1 MSSKYDSST
10 MFRIYEG
17 LISRA
22 SNIPNFIVGQIRDVP
37 YDITELATKCAFATN
52 NKDEF
57 TSDIYFSALMVRYWH
72 MIAHIYDKVKGYG
85 VDVESVVTILYQ
97 SIAKAI
103 KYQSWL
109 NDEKYISKSYHGAEK
124 VINQC
129 ITSTVANYI
138 KALNVNK
145 VKILNDSVSLDDED
159 NQIQIYENDDYK
171 AVSGCGMLISK
182 LIEKKKYLDALVIDM
197 ISFKDYNTK
206 KSLQEGLLKVNKK
219 YLTVFIAEY
228 NIQNEVD
235 FINEMN
241 KFIGM
246 SDNLKIKELSKC
258 LKGLKNNESFIR
270 SYIC

>member
-1 MSSKYDSST
+1 MSSKHDSST

-17 LISRA
+17 LVARA
-22 SNIPNFIVGQIRDVP
+22 SNIPNFMVGQIRDVP
-37 YDITELATKCAFATN
+37 YDITELATNCAFATN
-52 NKDEF
+52 NKDDF
-57 TSDIYFSALMVRYWH
+57 TSDVYFSALMVRYWH
-72 MIAHIYDKVKGYG
+72 MIAKIYDKVKGYG

-109 NDEKYISKSYHGAEK
+109 NTEKYISKSSQGAEK

-145 VKILNDSVSLDDED
+145 VKMLNDSVSLDDTE

-197 ISFKDYNTK
+197 ISFKDYSTK
-206 KSLQEGLLKVNKK
+206 KSLQEGVLGINKR
-219 YLTVFIAEY
+219 YLANFVAEY
-228 NIQNEVD
+228 DVQNEVG
-235 FINEMN
+235 FITDMN
-241 KFIGM
+241 KFIDM
-246 SDNLKIKELSKC
+246 PDSSKIKELTKC

-270 SYIC
+270 SYVC